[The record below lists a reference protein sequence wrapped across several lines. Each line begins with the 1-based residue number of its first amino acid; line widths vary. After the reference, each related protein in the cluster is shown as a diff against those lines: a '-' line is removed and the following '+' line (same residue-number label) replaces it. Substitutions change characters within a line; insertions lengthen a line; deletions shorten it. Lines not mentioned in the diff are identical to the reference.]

1 MYSGLA
7 LALIAVLVVN
17 AFNSIRTRATVQRVL
32 HLRKLLPSSA
42 SLSLKEHVNPFV
54 DELMLVFE
62 MTGLI
67 IDTATPKFVG
77 ASVPLLTAQE
87 HSHHSWHATAY
98 KGREY
103 GLWRWS
109 WLDAFGRLVLLQSG
123 PLSLASIGGVEAGT
137 LPFFFLP
144 VFLPFVRSSISSL
157 FVFHG
162 LEEIEHGA
170 LTGQCLTDKSYL
182 FWRIVAWLGN
192 IGFLCIHL
200 LLPPVVRILWQP
212 AVLLRPRCYGDLVL
226 YYLQARSDVPHDGR
240 NGVVDVV
247 ALCARPARV
256 AARLL
261 LCHGLYAQARPR
273 ARSQVRSGQDGYLRP
288 EDVTWASYLQ
298 R

>member
-1 MYSGLA
+1 MVALGLYEGPAVYSGLA

-42 SLSLKEHVNPFV
+42 SLSLKEHINPFV
-54 DELMLVFE
+54 DELMLVFK

-98 KGREY
+98 KGREH

-226 YYLQARSDVPHDGR
+226 YYLVMFPTMVATVWWMLWHFVLGLPESQRAYSFAMDFMHKLAHERGIR
-240 NGVVDVV
+240 FEVVKTGTY
-247 ALCARPARV
+247 ALKM
-256 AARLL
+256 
-261 LCHGLYAQARPR
+261 
-273 ARSQVRSGQDGYLRP
+273 
-288 EDVTWASYLQ
+288 
-298 R
+298 